1 VTRLTAAG
9 KSAVVSD
16 VARYWDEQ
24 ASSFDEAPDH
34 GLRDEA
40 VRAAWASLLVPLM
53 PPAPA
58 RIADLGCGTGSLA
71 ILLAQTG
78 HIVSGIDVAEA
89 MVARAR
95 AKAAEAGIDADFEVG
110 DAMQPPWPPASFDVV
125 MARHVVWA
133 LPEPALGLGRWFEL
147 LKPDGRL
154 VLVEGRWW
162 TGAGLTADE
171 LLAVVRAHGRSAT
184 ITPLLDARLWGSPIT
199 DERYLLVSPA
209 KPLGLARPA

>member
-1 VTRLTAAG
+1 MTALTAAG
-9 KSAVVSD
+9 KRAVVSD

-24 ASSFDEAPDH
+24 AARFDEAPDH
-34 GLRDEA
+34 GLRDA
-40 VRAAWASLLVPLM
+40 TIRSAWASLLTPLV

-71 ILLAQTG
+71 ILLAQAG
-78 HIVSGIDVAEA
+78 HTVSGIDVAA
-89 MVARAR
+89 GMIARAR
-95 AKAAEAGIDADFEVG
+95 AKAADAGIDADFEVG
-110 DAMQPPWPPASFDVV
+110 DAMQPPWPPATFDVV
-125 MARHVVWA
+125 LARHVVWA

-171 LLAVVRAHGRSAT
+171 LLAVVRAHGRSAS
-184 ITPLLDARLWGSPIT
+184 ITPLLDTRLWGDPIT
-199 DERYLLVSPA
+199 DERYLLVSPEQ
-209 KPLGLARPA
+209 R

>member
-1 VTRLTAAG
+1 M
-9 KSAVVSD
+9 SD

-40 VRAAWASLLVPLM
+40 VRAAWASLLAPLM

-71 ILLAQTG
+71 ILLAQEG
-78 HIVSGIDVAEA
+78 HIVSGIDVAEG
-89 MVARAR
+89 MISRAR
-95 AKAAEAGIDADFEVG
+95 AKAADAGIEADFAVG
-110 DAMQPPWPPASFDVV
+110 DAMQPPWPPATFDVV
-125 MARHVVWA
+125 LARHVVWV

-171 LLAVVRAHGRSAT
+171 LLAVVRAHDRSAS
-184 ITPLLDARLWGSPIT
+184 ITPLLDTQLWGDPIT

-209 KPLGLARPA
+209 QGEAAPAA

>member
-1 VTRLTAAG
+1 VTRLAAAG

-16 VARYWDEQ
+16 VAGYWDEQ

-40 VRAAWASLLVPLM
+40 VRAAWTSLLVPLM

-71 ILLAQTG
+71 ILLAQAG
-78 HIVSGIDVAEA
+78 HIVSGIDVAEG

-184 ITPLLDARLWGSPIT
+184 ITSLLDARLWGRPIT

-209 KPLGLARPA
+209 NR